1 MITTSARDGRSALAG
16 PLIGVASQ
24 VYGDR
29 GVVRGRNGMLGF
41 VVRRL
46 RGRLPLAGAV
56 LLTVLITT
64 AVLTALVAF
73 NRTVGEAGLRQALQG
88 DGHARTT
95 VLVSGEHGLDKR
107 SADDAAVAAYG
118 GGLFGGLAVRTE
130 SLARSRSYG
139 LPAAGAPAAAPAA
152 ATPPATPPS
161 GQKAAV
167 DLTLLA
173 SLDRGRVHLLAGGW
187 PAAVQRP
194 AQGAAAGPVEVA
206 VPQTTL
212 TRLGLA
218 AANLPADVRLDD
230 RYDGRPLTVRVTG
243 VYRADD
249 PATPY
254 WGLDTLGGREIQT
267 GGFTTYGPLL
277 VDDSAFTTAVVPQN
291 GRSWLLGADFA
302 GIRDTGAAAVRD
314 RAAGLADDLTKATGL
329 QVRTELPV
337 MLGEVESSALVARS
351 TLLIGALQL
360 AVLAAAVL
368 LLVVQLMAA
377 RQEGENALLAARGA
391 SGARLGLFSATEALL
406 LAVPAA
412 ALAPLFT
419 PLLLSALAHRG
430 PLARVPLDTGL
441 SWTLWPIATGCAL
454 ACVLLTTVPT
464 VLRGAGSAVL
474 RRAGR
479 RQALVANAVRS
490 GADLAV
496 VGLAALAYYQLAQ
509 YEGGLSTDASGR
521 LGLDPVLVAAPT
533 LALGAGT
540 LLVLRLLPFAARL
553 GGRIAARGR
562 GLVPALAGWQLARR
576 PGRATGPVL
585 LLVLAVSTGVL
596 ALGQQRTWSESQRDQ
611 ADFATAGGLR
621 ITGSQLAS
629 MGQGGRYG
637 ALPGGDRLIPVIRQE
652 HTLPAGATGQVL
664 ALDAAGFADRVPVR
678 PDLLG
683 GQHGKDLFGP
693 LAQPAPTGAAAGLPL
708 PGHPARIDIDLVNEP
723 SAGAAGATGA
733 AVPPDVWLL
742 VRDRFGDTYRVRL
755 TGVPVHGRAVATADL
770 AALTAAPVG
779 APAAPLTVAGLVVVF
794 GTDQNLALTGEL
806 DVQGI
811 AVADTAT
818 GPATAVPAPAGLTW
832 RTSTAPGESG
842 SGSELLP
849 ARDGRVLGLRYAPKG
864 RGTGVVTQATLLPAG
879 TEAPD
884 VLPALATRGYLAGV
898 GADVGDTVQVTFG
911 SVGLRLRITGA
922 VDSLPVAGDKAV
934 VVDLAAAGRLFAAGG
949 RQLPDLTEWW
959 LPATGPGDRVPAEAA
974 AALRATPGV
983 QRLLLNDEVAAGL
996 LADPL
1001 SAAPQSA
1008 LAAIALASTVLAAI
1022 GFAAAAAAS
1031 ARERAAD
1038 FTVLLALGTPRRWL
1052 VRTAAAEQAVLVLL
1066 GSLAGLGLGALI
1078 VRLIV
1083 PFVVLTPAARRPTP
1097 EALVVLPLGWALLL
1111 TAAIAAVPLL
1121 SVFLIGRRRRDVAA
1135 RLRHVEEM

>member
-1 MITTSARDGRSALAG
+1 
-16 PLIGVASQ
+16 
-24 VYGDR
+24 
-29 GVVRGRNGMLGF
+29 MLGF

-88 DGHARTT
+88 EGHARTT
-95 VLVSGEHGLDKR
+95 VLVSGEHGADKR
-107 SADDAAVAAYG
+107 SADDTAVAAYG
-118 GGLFGGLAVRTE
+118 RSLFHGLAVRTE

-139 LPAAGAPAAAPAA
+139 LPAAPAAAPAGGA
-152 ATPPATPPS
+152 P

-173 SLDRGRVHLLAGGW
+173 SLDRGRVHLLAGAW
-187 PAAVQRP
+187 PAAVQPP
-194 AQGAAAGPVEVA
+194 AHGVAPGPVEVA

-218 AANLPADVRLDD
+218 AGNLPAEIRLDD

-243 VYRADD
+243 IYRADD
-249 PATPY
+249 PANPY

-277 VDDSAFTTAVVPQN
+277 VDDSAFTTAVVPQS
-291 GRSWLLGADFA
+291 GRSWLIGADFA
-302 GIRDTGAAAVRD
+302 GIHDTGAAAVRD
-314 RAAGLADDLTKATGL
+314 RAAGLAGDLTRATGL

-337 MLGEVESSALVARS
+337 MLREVESSALVARS

-391 SGARLGLFSATEALL
+391 SGARLGAFSAIEALL

-412 ALAPLFT
+412 LLAPLFT
-419 PLLLSALAHRG
+419 PLLLTALAHRG

-441 SWTLWPIATGCAL
+441 SWTLWPLAAVCAL
-454 ACVLLTTVPT
+454 VCVLLTTAPAL
-464 VLRGAGSAVL
+464 LRGAGSAVL

-479 RQALVANAVRS
+479 RQALVANTVRS

-496 VGLAALAYYQLAQ
+496 VGLAVLAYYQLAH

-521 LGLDPVLVAAPT
+521 LDLDPVLIAAPT

-621 ITGSQLAS
+621 ITGSQLTS

-637 ALPGGDRLIPVIRQE
+637 SLPGGERLIPVIRQE
-652 HTLPAGATGQVL
+652 HSLPAGATGQVL
-664 ALDAAGFADRVPVR
+664 ALDAAGFADRARVR

-683 GQHGKDLFGP
+683 GQRGKDLFAP
-693 LAQPAPTGAAAGLPL
+693 LAAPAPAGAQAGVPL
-708 PGHPARIDIDLVNEP
+708 PGHPARIDVDLVNEP
-723 SAGAAGATGA
+723 SAGAAL
-733 AVPPDVWLL
+733 PPDVWLL
-742 VRDRFGDTYRVRL
+742 VRDRFGDTFRARL
-755 TGVPVHGRAVATADL
+755 AGVPVRGRAVATADL
-770 AALTAAPVG
+770 AGLAAAPVG
-779 APAAPLTVAGLVVVF
+779 APAGPLTVAGLVVVF
-794 GTDQNLALTGEL
+794 GTDEDSARTGEL
-806 DVQGI
+806 SVQGV
-811 AVADTAT
+811 AVADTAS
-818 GPATAVPAPAGLTW
+818 GPATAVPAPAGLGW

-849 ARDGRVLGLRYAPKG
+849 ARDGRMLGLRYAPKG
-864 RGTGVVTQATLLPAG
+864 RGAGVVTRATLVPAG
-879 TEAPD
+879 TETPD
-884 VLPALATRGYLAGV
+884 VLPGLATHGYLAGV
-898 GADVGDTVQVTFG
+898 GAAVGDTVQVTFG
-911 SVGLRLRITGA
+911 SVGLRVRITGA

-934 VVDLAAAGRLFAAGG
+934 VIDLAAAGRLFAAGG

-1008 LAAIALASTVLAAI
+1008 LAGIALASTVLAAI

-1083 PFVVLTPAARRPTP
+1083 PLVVLTQAARRPTP
-1097 EALVVLPLGWALLL
+1097 EALVVLPLGWSLLL
-1111 TAAIAAVPLL
+1111 AAAIAAVPLL
-1121 SVFLIGRRRRDVAA
+1121 SVFLTGRRRRDVAA